1 MVYKLLVQCVP
12 FVTYLC
18 RNHVDPRSQPKAK
31 EQTMEDHQIQE
42 HKEAKDTGKMG
53 QQETKSKSNNDYKEW
68 FLGDQ
73 RYMPTYIFLGDDNDP
88 YQGNYKDH
96 PSEEDQYKQ
105 LFL

>member
-1 MVYKLLVQCVP
+1 MAGVMKVGTKQ
-12 FVTYLC
+12 TII
-18 RNHVDPRSQPKAK
+18 NIETTQSTK
-31 EQTMEDHQIQE
+31 EQNMEDHQIQE
-42 HKEAKDTGKMG
+42 HKEVKDTGKMG